1 MKRPLE
7 WLTLLAVL
15 AMGAWYVFD
24 GARQREQP
32 PGEPALALPGDAQL
46 VPPQPAPDAAA
57 TTAEA
62 GAAPTP
68 ETAETSVAASA
79 ATAEYPLEETPS
91 RVPLPPLADSDGD
104 IRAALAELLPPEAF
118 AESFQIEQIARKFV
132 VSVDNLTAGR
142 LPLQQRLLKPLGG
155 TMLVVGDDEALT
167 LDPANFSRYDA
178 LVARITALDATALVR
193 LYRLFYPL
201 LQEAYE
207 ALGYP
212 GKYFND
218 RLVAVI
224 DHLLEARPLELPV
237 QLVQPKVAYRF
248 ADPSLEAASVGHKA
262 LYRIGPTH
270 LATVQAWL
278 RDVRAQLVRD

>member
-1 MKRPLE
+1 MKRFFD
-7 WLTLLAVL
+7 WLTLIAVI
-15 AMGAWYVFD
+15 ATGVWYTVD
-24 GARQREQP
+24 WIRQRPASP
-32 PGEPALALPGDAQL
+32 PPLILPGDAQL
-46 VPPQPAPDAAA
+46 LPPPAAPAVDDVTTGDEQVSASPPAAPAP
-57 TTAEA
+57 TAEF
-62 GAAPTP
+62 
-68 ETAETSVAASA
+68 
-79 ATAEYPLEETPS
+79 PLAETPS
-91 RVPLPPLADSDGD
+91 RVPLPALADSDGE

-155 TMLVVGDDEALT
+155 PLRVVGDDDTLT
-167 LDPANFSRYDA
+167 LDPANDARYDA
-178 LVARITALDATALVR
+178 LVTRITALDATALVR

-224 DHLLEARPLELPV
+224 DHLLEARPLTPPIRLI
-237 QLVQPKVAYRF
+237 QPKVAYRF
-248 ADPSLEAASVGHKA
+248 ADPALEAASVGHKA
-262 LYRIGPTH
+262 LYRIGPAH

-278 RDVRAQLVRD
+278 RDVRAQLVRK